1 MFLAKIVEIKENKN
15 TVWSVYIYIYT
26 CKITYKALK
35 KIESITKTR
44 IEEENMGHGKDI
56 HFLLIA
62 LTVM

>member
-1 MFLAKIVEIKENKN
+1 MKCI
-15 TVWSVYIYIYT
+15 YIYIYIYIYIHT